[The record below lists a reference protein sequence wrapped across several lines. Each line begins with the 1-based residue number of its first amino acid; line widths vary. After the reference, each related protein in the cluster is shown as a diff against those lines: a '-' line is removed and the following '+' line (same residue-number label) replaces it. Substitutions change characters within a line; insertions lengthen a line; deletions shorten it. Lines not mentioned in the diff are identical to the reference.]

1 MSRMHP
7 VKSLYNH
14 HLALLLAALTVLLLL
29 VANLFIGSV
38 HIPFKE
44 TAAILVGRGDVNPA
58 WQFIIVQSRIPAA
71 ITALLAG
78 AGLAASGLMLQTAFG
93 NPLAGPDILGI
104 NSGAGLGVAIVML
117 ASGGLGVLVS
127 PLSTVAAAFVGA
139 LAVTGIL
146 LLVSSFVRNHAT
158 LLIVGLMISY
168 IVSSFVTLLNFFST
182 AEGVHSYLLWGMGN
196 FGGIPLSRLPLFCAI
211 SLVGIVLCICLVKP
225 LNALLLGRHYA
236 ESLGIHIRR
245 TRFILLLTTGLLVA
259 VTTAYCGP
267 ISFIGLAVPHIA
279 RLLLGSNDHRRLMP
293 ATLLCGAGVALLCNL
308 LCNLPGESRVLPLG
322 AITPLIGAPIV
333 IFVILRMRRN

>member
-1 MSRMHP
+1 MSRTNNP
-7 VKSLYNH
+7 QYRSNH
-14 HLALLLAALTVLLLL
+14 FPTLWLAALTVLLLL
-29 VANLFIGSV
+29 AANLFIGSV
-38 HIPFKE
+38 HIPFKD
-44 TAAILVGRGDVNPA
+44 ALAILCGQSDVNPA

-78 AGLAASGLMLQTAFG
+78 AALAASGLMLQTAFG

-117 ASGGLGVLVS
+117 ASGGLSVLSS

-139 LAVTGIL
+139 LAVTGIML
-146 LLVSSFVRNHAT
+146 LISSFVHNHAT

-182 AEGVHSYLLWGMGN
+182 AEGVQSYLLWGMGN
-196 FGGIPLSRLPLFCAI
+196 FGSIPLTRLPLFCGI
-211 SLVGIVLCICLVKP
+211 CLVGIVLCLCLVKP
-225 LNALLLGRHYA
+225 LNALLLGQHYA
-236 ESLGIHIRR
+236 ENLGINIRR

-308 LCNLPGESRVLPLG
+308 LCSLPGESRVLPLG

-333 IFVILRMRRN
+333 IFVILKMRRS